1 MKSNEFYIA
10 KGQLA
15 ELEREYKDINRRCES
30 LLIQIREELN
40 PIKELFDF
48 DLEKVLDLV
57 KEFRR
62 LQLEARDIQTKI
74 EKIKMIYNL

>member
-48 DLEKVLDLV
+48 DLEKVLELV

-74 EKIKMIYNL
+74 DKIKETYNL

>member
-74 EKIKMIYNL
+74 YKIKETYNL

>member
-10 KGQLA
+10 KGQLV

-48 DLEKVLDLV
+48 DLEKVLELV

-74 EKIKMIYNL
+74 DKIKETYNL

>member
-62 LQLEARDIQTKI
+62 LQLEARDIVVICFQKV
-74 EKIKMIYNL
+74 LL

>member
-62 LQLEARDIQTKI
+62 LQLEARDIQNKI
-74 EKIKMIYNL
+74 YKIKETYNL